1 MKKDEYRTTKMNGKK
16 YVNVEKC
23 GEIVNVEKCG
33 EMERKR
39 NKKTK
44 KLCGGDKK
52 VQKPK
57 IFNGHKSKKKK
68 KEKEKA

>member
-1 MKKDEYRTTKMNGKK
+1 MNGKK
-16 YVNVEKC
+16 Y
-23 GEIVNVEKCG
+23 VNVEKCG

-57 IFNGHKSKKKK
+57 KSLWR
-68 KEKEKA
+68 